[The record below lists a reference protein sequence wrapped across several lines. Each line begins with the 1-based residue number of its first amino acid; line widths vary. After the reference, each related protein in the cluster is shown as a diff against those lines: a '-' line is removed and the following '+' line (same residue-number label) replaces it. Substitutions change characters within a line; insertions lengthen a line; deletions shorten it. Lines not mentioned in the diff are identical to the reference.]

1 MFTNSNGTFFN
12 CRGKKGGN
20 WIEDEREGAILVQYY
35 TAQREFDYGQYPQ
48 IAF

>member
-1 MFTNSNGTFFN
+1 M
-12 CRGKKGGN
+12 
-20 WIEDEREGAILVQYY
+20 EDEREGAILVQYY